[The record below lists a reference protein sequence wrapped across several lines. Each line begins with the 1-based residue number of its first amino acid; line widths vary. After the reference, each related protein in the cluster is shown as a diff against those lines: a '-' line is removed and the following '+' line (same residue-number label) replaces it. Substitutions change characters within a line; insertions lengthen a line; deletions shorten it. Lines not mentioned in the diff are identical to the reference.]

1 MKKILILFLCLLCL
15 TGCSSTS
22 SNIDIQTLDS
32 ELSQKIIFED
42 ELTLYEGN
50 VQDLYGIE
58 EPKSSIVYVG
68 SGATAEE
75 LAFFEFEYATT
86 ANEAYEQLE
95 YGIQKEIDT
104 WPQEKK
110 ELLFQTENIA
120 DFIHEN
126 QPFYINQK
134 NQIVVVFEKYEIG
147 VGTLGQVEFIIEE

>member
-1 MKKILILFLCLLCL
+1 MKKNLILFLCLLCL

-32 ELSQKIIFED
+32 ELSQKITFED

-50 VQDLYGIE
+50 VQNLYGIE

-75 LAFFEFEYATT
+75 LAFFEFEDTTT

-95 YGIQKEIDT
+95 YYIKERKESYAIYNPKEAERLENAIIKIKDCVVLLCVSNDENAL
-104 WPQEKK
+104 EK
-110 ELLFQTENIA
+110 
-120 DFIHEN
+120 
-126 QPFYINQK
+126 IN
-134 NQIVVVFEKYEIG
+134 EY
-147 VGTLGQVEFIIEE
+147 L

>member
-1 MKKILILFLCLLCL
+1 M

-22 SNIDIQTLDS
+22 SNINIQTLDS

-50 VQDLYGIE
+50 VQNLYGIE

-110 ELLFQTENIA
+110 ELLFQLVLE
-120 DFIHEN
+120 
-126 QPFYINQK
+126 
-134 NQIVVVFEKYEIG
+134 
-147 VGTLGQVEFIIEE
+147 